1 MKLSISNIGWSSEWD
16 ETVYSLMQKY
26 GYSSLEVAPTK
37 LYPDKPYD
45 KLCAAEQWS
54 RELKKKYGFSVSSM
68 QSIWFGRKEKLFG
81 SAEERKVLLNYT
93 KKAINFAAAIGC
105 KNLVFGC
112 PRNRELPEKANDDS
126 AVAFFKELGDYA
138 ALKGTAIGL
147 EANPPIYH
155 TNYINDTMSAI
166 KLIEQVNSSGFMLN
180 LDVGTMLYNG
190 ENVGKLA
197 DYVHLINH
205 VHISEPN
212 LRPIEFH
219 ELHQKLKKILIKG
232 MYSGTVSIET
242 GKIDNISVIED
253 ALRYVK
259 GVFS

>member
-54 RELKKKYGFSVSSM
+54 RELKKTYGFSVSSM

-126 AVAFFKELGDYA
+126 AVAFFKELGGSA

>member
-54 RELKKKYGFSVSSM
+54 RELKKTYGFSVSSM

-166 KLIEQVNSSGFMLN
+166 KLI
-180 LDVGTMLYNG
+180 
-190 ENVGKLA
+190 
-197 DYVHLINH
+197 NH